1 MRNLSDFVQHSIF
14 LLTKFPYFFGI
25 TKKKTEKLKTVI
37 SGKDRICMA
46 NHPTHYIENQTAGA
60 DVKLGTLLFH
70 LLSSRE
76 QHFRD
81 LVILCIGS
89 DRITGDSLGPLVGH
103 SLTGYSLSH
112 THVYGTLSHPVHALN
127 LNETVNMLYEQHP
140 HSLTIAVDA
149 SLGTKN
155 HVGCLTVS
163 EGPLNPGL
171 GVRKKLPAV
180 GDIAVTGIVN
190 FSGAFDHLLLQST
203 RLATVVHMADSI
215 VSGIRMAHRQ
225 YFAPRLFPVFPFFQ
239 PEPERTLSFAKFT
252 SVPPAS
258 VCSPKGRI

>member
-1 MRNLSDFVQHSIF
+1 MSRGL
-14 LLTKFPYFFGI
+14 G
-25 TKKKTEKLKTVI
+25 
-37 SGKDRICMA
+37 
-46 NHPTHYIENQTAGA
+46 
-60 DVKLGTLLFH
+60 DVYK
-70 LLSSRE
+70 R
-76 QHFRD
+76 Q
-81 LVILCIGS
+81 
-89 DRITGDSLGPLVGH
+89 
-103 SLTGYSLSH
+103 
-112 THVYGTLSHPVHALN
+112 LSHPVHALN

>member
-1 MRNLSDFVQHSIF
+1 
-14 LLTKFPYFFGI
+14 
-25 TKKKTEKLKTVI
+25 
-37 SGKDRICMA
+37 MA

-76 QHFRD
+76 QRFRD

-140 HSLTIAVDA
+140 HSLTIA
-149 SLGTKN
+149 
-155 HVGCLTVS
+155 CL
-163 EGPLNPGL
+163 L
-171 GVRKKLPAV
+171 
-180 GDIAVTGIVN
+180 
-190 FSGAFDHLLLQST
+190 
-203 RLATVVHMADSI
+203 
-215 VSGIRMAHRQ
+215 
-225 YFAPRLFPVFPFFQ
+225 Y
-239 PEPERTLSFAKFT
+239 T
-252 SVPPAS
+252 SRCV
-258 VCSPKGRI
+258 